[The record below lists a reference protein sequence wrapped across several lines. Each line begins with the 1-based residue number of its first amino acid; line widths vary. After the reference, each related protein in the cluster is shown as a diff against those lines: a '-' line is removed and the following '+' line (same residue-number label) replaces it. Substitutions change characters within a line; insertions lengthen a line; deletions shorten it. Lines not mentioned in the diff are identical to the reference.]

1 MWLVGAD
8 QSRVALCYS
17 MNVHP
22 GEGLDD
28 LLAALRATVVPL
40 KARLASPGPFA
51 VGLRLARR
59 AAEEAEERADELK
72 AALAGAGL
80 QAVTANAFPYGDF
93 HAARVKEAVYR
104 PDWSDARRAVY
115 SLRVAVLLAAL
126 NPTGASVSFSTLPL
140 CSRDAPAP
148 VNALVGR
155 LLEMVH
161 TLQAVERKSGVRVRL
176 ALEPEPFCRLETAR
190 DTAAFFR
197 DHLLPACRARYGRGA
212 EDLARAHLGVCL
224 DTCHHAVMW
233 EGGVGALQAYRD
245 AGIPIAK
252 LQLSSALEAAEPEA
266 FVPFAEPRYL
276 HQVVARSGEGRI
288 DLPAEGLKGP
298 VRCHFHVPIHKEA
311 VGGVRT
317 TRDDL
322 TATLRHA
329 LATGAAPCLEIE
341 TYTWDL
347 LPAREGSLVDS
358 LEQEYRWVLGEAR
371 ACGFLPEGVAG
382 GPPRPPPIPS

>member
-1 MWLVGAD
+1 MWLVGPGGR
-8 QSRVALCYS
+8 RVALCYS

-28 LLAALRATVVPL
+28 VLVALRETVVPL
-40 KARLASPGPFA
+40 KARLACPGPFA

-59 AAEEAEERADELK
+59 AAEEAEERAHELQ
-72 AALAGAGL
+72 AALEDAGL

-126 NPTGASVSFSTLPL
+126 NPKGAQVSFSTLPL
-140 CSRDAPAP
+140 CARDSQAP

-155 LLEMVH
+155 LLEMLN

-176 ALEPEPFCRLETAR
+176 ALEPEPFCRLETAT
-190 DTAAFFR
+190 DTVAFFQ

-233 EGGVGALQAYRD
+233 ERGAGAVDAYRA

-252 LQLSSALEAAEPEA
+252 LQLSSALEAADPA
-266 FVPFAEPRYL
+266 ALAPFAEPRYL
-276 HQVVARSGEGRI
+276 HQVVARGGEGRI
-288 DLPAEGLKGP
+288 DLPGEGLEGP
-298 VRCHFHVPIHKEA
+298 VRCHFHVPIHTEE

-322 TATLRHA
+322 AATLRQA
-329 LATGAAPCLEIE
+329 LATEATACLEIE
-341 TYTWDL
+341 TYTWDV
-347 LPAREGSLVDS
+347 LPVREGSLVES
-358 LEQEYRWVLGEAR
+358 LGQEYRWVLGEAR
-371 ACGFLPEGVAG
+371 ACGFAPE
-382 GPPRPPPIPS
+382 S